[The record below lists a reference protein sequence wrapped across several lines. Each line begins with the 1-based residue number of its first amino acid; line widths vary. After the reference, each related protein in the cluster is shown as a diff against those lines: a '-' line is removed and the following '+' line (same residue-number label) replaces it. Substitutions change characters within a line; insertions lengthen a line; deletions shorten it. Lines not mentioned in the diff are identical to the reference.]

1 MIDTKH
7 ENSVASMT
15 PEFYLIGILQS
26 LIDNKHEDMLRDY
39 RLRIFT
45 ALKQLDHETLWWEM
59 VRWGLEFLALNGR
72 CPQSVEAI
80 AQWFQTNE
88 SLGGNPGMRDNT
100 RLTLEAQ
107 VTDWNDYADPEH
119 KVVADL
125 EVLLQRFLEAGR
137 QRYHAAHHKVAAG
150 LASGMI

>member
-59 VRWGLEFLALNGR
+59 VRGGLEFLALNGR
-72 CPQSVEAI
+72 CPQSVEE
-80 AQWFQTNE
+80 FQ
-88 SLGGNPGMRDNT
+88 P
-100 RLTLEAQ
+100 
-107 VTDWNDYADPEH
+107 P
-119 KVVADL
+119 
-125 EVLLQRFLEAGR
+125 
-137 QRYHAAHHKVAAG
+137 AHHLPPQRLVVQLFERRKD
-150 LASGMI
+150 